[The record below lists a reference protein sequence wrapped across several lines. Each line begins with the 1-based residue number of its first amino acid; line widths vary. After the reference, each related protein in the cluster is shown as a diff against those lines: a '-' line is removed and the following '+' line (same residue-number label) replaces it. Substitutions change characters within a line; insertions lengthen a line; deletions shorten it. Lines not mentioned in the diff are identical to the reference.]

1 MSRIDVTAPPTPSLD
16 GLSGQF
22 YDHCRRHQ
30 LSFQRCSRCHR
41 WRHIPRLTCAECG
54 SDAWSWH
61 ISSGRGVVYS
71 STVIHR
77 ALHPGLEDATPFV
90 CAIVEM
96 DEGCAWQLGS
106 SIWRPV
112 QRSRRVQPSR
122 SHISTSPTTL
132 CCRPSGCFHRQRMT
146 MTEQGHFGIDDLRD
160 RIGQKVLFRA
170 RMR

>member
-96 DEGCAWQLGS
+96 DEG
-106 SIWRPV
+106 V
-112 QRSRRVQPSR
+112 RVAARVVDMAPGTALQAGAAVEVTYIDVTDDVVLPAFR
-122 SHISTSPTTL
+122 LFSPT
-132 CCRPSGCFHRQRMT
+132 
-146 MTEQGHFGIDDLRD
+146 ENDDD
-160 RIGQKVLFRA
+160 
-170 RMR
+170 